1 MCACLETVQ
10 KSAAC
15 EGKERAMASLVTS
28 INHTLAQD
36 LLKREAKSQ
45 EVFPSSLRCL
55 TLMADAITSLGAR
68 NCRGWRT
75 AGACTQGR
83 KVVKAA
89 SAFAACELRIAASYG
104 IRRTLRAERHLT
116 RSALSCVLPVRLSF
130 CISRT
135 RLVFRVGVRAW
146 LTGADS
152 RMGPLDALAQQA
164 HGTSPWRRPEW
175 E

>member
-89 SAFAACELRIAASYG
+89 SAFAACELRIAASY
-104 IRRTLRAERHLT
+104 RRTGKTQLSAERVRC
-116 RSALSCVLPVRLSF
+116 RSARNVLRIP
-130 CISRT
+130 
-135 RLVFRVGVRAW
+135 
-146 LTGADS
+146 
-152 RMGPLDALAQQA
+152 
-164 HGTSPWRRPEW
+164 
-175 E
+175 